1 MRGFRNRRAAGVELA
16 EEVARLELET
26 PVVLGLPRGGVVVAA
41 PVADHLGADLDIVVA
56 RKLGVPFQPE
66 FGFGAIAER
75 GIQVI
80 DENIV
85 RAVGLSRADIDRVVA
100 REGLELD
107 RRAATYRAGRPA
119 VALDGRPVVLV
130 DDGVA
135 TGGTMRASIE
145 SARRGGAARVVVAV
159 PVGSGEALGS
169 LAADVVVCLL
179 VPDSFP
185 AVGLWYRDF
194 TQASDEDVVEALTAA
209 RR

>member
-1 MRGFRNRRAAGVELA
+1 M
-16 EEVARLELET
+16 LELET

-100 REGLELD
+100 RCGAGDPESGRRRD
-107 RRAATYRAGRPA
+107 RHARQPA
-119 VALDGRPVVLV
+119 PG
-130 DDGVA
+130 
-135 TGGTMRASIE
+135 
-145 SARRGGAARVVVAV
+145 
-159 PVGSGEALGS
+159 
-169 LAADVVVCLL
+169 
-179 VPDSFP
+179 
-185 AVGLWYRDF
+185 
-194 TQASDEDVVEALTAA
+194 
-209 RR
+209 